1 MIEKINPW
9 KKVLNMFAFLFR
21 MVEVLV
27 LSKGKNTFAQKT
39 YIWKEHYGCLIVLN
53 SAWIFIFS
61 IEWTQN
67 RDIVFLSPSYSVGLT
82 FKIKSCPRSS
92 LIPHRCKILCYHV
105 TYFHVRLY
113 NASYLWR
120 SYSVCV
126 CVCVYLFFENWR
138 I

>member
-53 SAWIFIFS
+53 SAWIFIS
-61 IEWTQN
+61 QLSELKVEIYY
-67 RDIVFLSPSYSVGLT
+67 FL
-82 FKIKSCPRSS
+82 
-92 LIPHRCKILCYHV
+92 V
-105 TYFHVRLY
+105 THTL
-113 NASYLWR
+113 
-120 SYSVCV
+120 
-126 CVCVYLFFENWR
+126 
-138 I
+138 